1 MNWNRIEGNWKQLS
15 GSALQHW
22 GRLTHDG
29 LSVLAG
35 QRNSLRGRI
44 QERHGLSQ
52 DAAKQQDAELK
63 RRIRAFNRV
72 S

>member
-15 GSALQHW
+15 GTARQHW

-29 LSVLAG
+29 LHVLAG
-35 QRNSLRGRI
+35 QRDSLRGRI
-44 QERHGLSQ
+44 QERLGLSQ
-52 DAAKQQDAELK
+52 DAGKQQQAELK

>member
-15 GSALQHW
+15 GLARQHW

-29 LSVLAG
+29 LLVLAG
-35 QRNSLRGRI
+35 QRDRLRGRI
-44 QERHGLSQ
+44 QERLGLSQ
-52 DAAKQQDAELK
+52 DTGKQQQAELK